1 MIVFLKLV
9 FMVTYFLKLQESWY
23 NSFIGFLT
31 EIILSIEYSE
41 DMLLEKM
48 ITTPLENH
56 KKFRGEISKR

>member
-1 MIVFLKLV
+1 
-9 FMVTYFLKLQESWY
+9 MVTYFLKLQESCY

>member
-1 MIVFLKLV
+1 
-9 FMVTYFLKLQESWY
+9 MVTYFLKLQESCY

-56 KKFRGEISKR
+56 KKFQGEISKR